1 MNDKRAPN
9 CRKARPT
16 LKSNQIMNNVWFA
29 CIVVEIDDEAVDAS
43 GLTIEDNARLFENL
57 FPLNPLLKSGMKCT
71 SK

>member
-1 MNDKRAPN
+1 
-9 CRKARPT
+9 
-16 LKSNQIMNNVWFA
+16 MNNVWFA